1 MKDRKPL
8 KPAVEYSSVRQDLDT
23 FDIVLW
29 SGTGQLSR
37 FIQRGTISTWSYVG
51 MVIKMPGDLLMLW
64 ESTIDEVCN
73 GVQLTPLSK
82 SVYGTVAVRKM
93 NVTRTPDMFDKLMAI
108 RKDLEDRPFEE
119 SWSEFLL
126 AGYDGPFGTN
136 TRDITTLFCAEF
148 VAETLQQ
155 VGLLGTDIA
164 SNEYTPKDFSS
175 ESSSPLALLMGA
187 TLDEEIPLMPDLKAQ
202 VTKQA
207 VKINSR
213 GLIPGLI

>member
-1 MKDRKPL
+1 MKDHKPL

-37 FIQRGTISTWSYVG
+37 FIQRGTFSLWSHVG

-64 ESTIDEVCN
+64 ESTFDETSN

-93 NVTRTPDMFDKLMAI
+93 NMTRTPDMFDKLMAT
-108 RKDLEDRPFEE
+108 RKELEGRPFEE
-119 SWSEFLL
+119 SWTEFLL
-126 AGYDGPFGTN
+126 AGYDGPFGRN
-136 TRDITTLFCAEF
+136 TRDITTLFCAELI
-148 VAETLQQ
+148 AETLQQ

-164 SNEYTPKDFSS
+164 SNEFTPKDFSS
-175 ESSSPLALLMGA
+175 ESSSPLNLLMGA
-187 TLDEEIPLMPDLKAQ
+187 TLADEVPLMPDLTAQ
-202 VTKQA
+202 SLKRA

-213 GLIPGLI
+213 GLFPI